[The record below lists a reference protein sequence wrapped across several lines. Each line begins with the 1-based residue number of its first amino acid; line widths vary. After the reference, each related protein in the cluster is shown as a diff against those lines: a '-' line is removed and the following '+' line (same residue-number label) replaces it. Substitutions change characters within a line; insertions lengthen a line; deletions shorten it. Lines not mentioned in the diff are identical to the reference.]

1 MDIRYLFLDQLYL
14 LLLLVVA
21 VVVQD
26 QDPLPLLQDRVD
38 LVVVELVNL
47 DLNHLGQL
55 LEVLDMLL
63 DKIEPQQLPEVEQ
76 EVILLAVA
84 VVAL

>member
-63 DKIEPQQLPEVEQ
+63 DKIEPQQLTEVEQ
-76 EVILLAVA
+76 EVILLVVA
-84 VVAL
+84 VVVH